1 MRSASSRPAVPEI
14 KSVLVKFHKN
24 KGYRIFDSFP
34 LVSADPTVMFVNA
47 TITPF
52 KSWFADGSIRPDN
65 YALIQGC
72 LRMGGA
78 SELDV
83 VGTNPYYF
91 TFFEMFGS
99 GTFRVTHEEA
109 ISYLLE
115 LLATFGIGKQNLYFI
130 IPTGQEFREALRR
143 SGVEKERV
151 FQLSENSYFWQEWK
165 FGVPGPV
172 GHGLTVIFSRSS
184 EKVESVEQLANDQDR
199 YIELLNLIY
208 IHSQSTSEGELA
220 PIPNPGFDLGVGIER
235 LAAVLQ
241 NCDSY
246 RIDNILP
253 LVETVRQFLS
263 AHGEKSDEV
272 AARMCSDHFRAI
284 CALSAQGFTPSN
296 KGHGYVFRKLI
307 RRFLET
313 IWSSIGRPESTRELI
328 RCLSEVLEGQGSAVS
343 VSGRIDITDKVL
355 DEEKALLNI
364 VQNAQQIIRKHPE
377 ASPQML
383 YDTYGISRTI
393 LTLAQQNQHQKKGGE
408 T

>member
-1 MRSASSRPAVPEI
+1 MRSASSRPVVQQI
-14 KSVLVKFHKN
+14 KSVLIEFHKN
-24 KGYRIFDSFP
+24 KGYKIFDSFP
-34 LVSADPTVMFVNA
+34 LISADPTVMFINA

-65 YALIQGC
+65 YALVQGC

-109 ISYLLE
+109 VSYLLE
-115 LLATFGIGKQNLYFI
+115 LLAEFGVGKQNLYFT
-130 IPTGQEFREALRR
+130 IPTEQESREALKR
-143 SGVEKERV
+143 SGIEEKRI
-151 FQLSENSYFWQEWK
+151 FQLSKNDYFWQEWK

-172 GHGLTVIFSRSS
+172 GRGLTVIFSRSS
-184 EKVESVEQLANDQDR
+184 ENVESVEQLANDQDR

-208 IHSQSTSEGELA
+208 IHSQSTSEGELV

-241 NCDSY
+241 DCDSY

-253 LVETVRQFLS
+253 LVETVQQFLLEHS
-263 AHGEKSDEV
+263 EKSDEV
-272 AARMCSDHFRAI
+272 VARICADHFRAI
-284 CALSAQGFTPSN
+284 CALSTQGLTSSN
-296 KGHGYVFRKLI
+296 KGHGYVLRKLT

-313 IWSSIGRPESTRELI
+313 IWSFIGKPESTHELI
-328 RCLSEVLEGQGSAVS
+328 RRLSETLESRGSTVGISDHVDVTDNVLS
-343 VSGRIDITDKVL
+343 
-355 DEEKALLNI
+355 EERTLLSI
-364 VQNAQQIIRKHPE
+364 IQNAQQIIRQHPKM
-377 ASPQML
+377 SPQAL
-383 YDTYGISRTI
+383 HNTFGISRAI
-393 LTLAQQNQHQKKGGE
+393 LALAQQNQHRKKGGE

>member
-1 MRSASSRPAVPEI
+1 MRFASSRPIVREI
-14 KSVLVKFHKN
+14 KATLLEFHKN
-24 KGYRIFDSFP
+24 MGYRIFDSFP

-52 KSWFADGSIRPDN
+52 KSWFADSSIHPDN

-99 GTFRVTHEEA
+99 GTFRITHEEA
-109 ISYLLE
+109 ISYLME
-115 LLATFGIGKQNLYFI
+115 LLATFGLGKQNLYFI
-130 IPTGQEFREALRR
+130 IPTESGFREALKRN
-143 SGVEKERV
+143 GIEEGWV

-172 GHGLTVIFSRSS
+172 GHGLTVVFSRSS
-184 EKVESVEQLANDQDR
+184 EKAESVEQLANDRDR

-208 IHSQSTSEGELA
+208 IHSQSTSEGKLM

-246 RIDNILP
+246 HIDNILP
-253 LVETVRQFLS
+253 LVETVRKFLS
-263 AHGEKSDEV
+263 AHSEKSDEIV
-272 AARMCSDHFRAI
+272 TRICSDHFRAI
-284 CALSAQGFTPSN
+284 YALSAQGLTPSN
-296 KGHGYVFRKLI
+296 KGHGYVLRKLI

-328 RCLSEVLEGQGSAVS
+328 RCLSEVLEGQGNEIS
-343 VSGRIDITDKVL
+343 VRGRIDITDKVL

-393 LTLAQQNQHQKKGGE
+393 LTLAQQNQHQKKGGK